1 MKKSGG
7 DIRQLLL
14 ALTETDAFMFRSPP
28 EADAAG
34 STGAKP

>member
-1 MKKSGG
+1 
-7 DIRQLLL
+7 L